1 MNVNAG
7 AAIQP
12 EKLGETLA
20 DSIMNWS
27 EGQEEEFFKAIDEA
41 AEKCNTTAQSYL
53 SRGHGIKTGS
63 YRDHFAVSSRMES
76 KHHKVADWYVDD
88 PEYRLTHLLE
98 NGHAKRNGGRTAAVK
113 HIAHGKAIAEQVLE
127 ERLNS
132 LWQG

>member
-7 AAIQP
+7 AGIQP

-27 EGQEEEFFKAIDEA
+27 AGQEEEFFKAIDEA
-41 AEKCNTTAQSYL
+41 AEKCNTAAQSYL
-53 SRGHGIKTGS
+53 SKGRGIKTGS
-63 YRDHFAVSSRMES
+63 YKDHFAVQSKMES
-76 KHHKVADWYVDD
+76 KHHKVADWYVEA

-98 NGHAKRNGGRTAAVK
+98 NGHAKRNGGRTQAVK
-113 HIAHGKAIAEQVLE
+113 HIAHGRKIAEQVLE